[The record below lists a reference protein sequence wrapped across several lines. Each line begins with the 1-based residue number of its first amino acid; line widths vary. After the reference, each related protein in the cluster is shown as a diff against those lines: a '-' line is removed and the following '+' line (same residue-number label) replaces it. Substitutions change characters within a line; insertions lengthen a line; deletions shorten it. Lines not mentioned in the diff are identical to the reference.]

1 MPEFTQE
8 ACALISLQQ
17 NIPLTYDSGDEQVR
31 STFICEVKSLI
42 CAQCL
47 SSTSSIN
54 QDDWNTACVDVG
66 GGGLGENLGGCFER
80 Y

>member
-1 MPEFTQE
+1 MPEVTHE
-8 ACALISLQQ
+8 ACALISWQQ
-17 NIPLTYDSGDEQVR
+17 DIPLTYDSGDEQVH
-31 STFICEVKSLI
+31 SNFICKVKSLI

-54 QDDWNTACVDVG
+54 QDDWNTACVDIG
-66 GGGLGENLGGCFER
+66 DGGLGEYLGGCFEL